1 MDTLRVGIIGCGQIC
16 RVRHA
21 PEYSENPRCQIAG
34 FYDVDP
40 ARAQAMAKQ
49 YGGKAFDSVE
59 ALLDADI
66 DAVSVCSANTDHRRS
81 AIMAMERGKH
91 VLCEKPL
98 AVSAQDCEDMLMV
111 SRRTGMRLLVGHNQ
125 RMTPAHRE
133 AKRLISEGAIG
144 KILTFHTTFGHGGP
158 EGWTWQPN
166 PWFFHKSS
174 AVLGVAAD
182 LGIHKIDLYNYLTGD
197 VITQASAFLATLD
210 KKTPGGTPIQVD
222 DNAMFILRTAGGAL
236 GAAHASWTF
245 YGSEDNSTVLYGTQ
259 GVMKLYTDPVYSL
272 IIEYRDGR
280 VERYATD
287 RITTNA
293 EQKAGKRRN
302 TGVINEFVDAVL
314 EGRPSCLDVEEIIH
328 AMRVVFAAI
337 RSADEE
343 RTIPIRQDL

>member
-111 SRRTGMRLLVGHNQ
+111 SRRTPTRF
-125 RMTPAHRE
+125 A
-133 AKRLISEGAIG
+133 
-144 KILTFHTTFGHGGP
+144 
-158 EGWTWQPN
+158 
-166 PWFFHKSS
+166 SS
-174 AVLGVAAD
+174 SW
-182 LGIHKIDLYNYLTGD
+182 
-197 VITQASAFLATLD
+197 VIPRS
-210 KKTPGGTPIQVD
+210 
-222 DNAMFILRTAGGAL
+222 LR
-236 GAAHASWTF
+236 
-245 YGSEDNSTVLYGTQ
+245 
-259 GVMKLYTDPVYSL
+259 
-272 IIEYRDGR
+272 
-280 VERYATD
+280 
-287 RITTNA
+287 
-293 EQKAGKRRN
+293 
-302 TGVINEFVDAVL
+302 
-314 EGRPSCLDVEEIIH
+314 
-328 AMRVVFAAI
+328 
-337 RSADEE
+337 
-343 RTIPIRQDL
+343 

>member
-1 MDTLRVGIIGCGQIC
+1 MGKSAACATR
-16 RVRHA
+16 

-59 ALLDADI
+59 SLLDADI

-98 AVSAQDCEDMLMV
+98 AVSAQDCEDMLMA

-144 KILTFHTTFGHGGP
+144 KILTFHTTFGHGGRRA
-158 EGWTWQPN
+158 GQGQPN

-210 KKTPGGTPIQVD
+210 KRPPAARPFRWMTTPCSSCARRAARWARPTP
-222 DNAMFILRTAGGAL
+222 AGLSTA
-236 GAAHASWTF
+236 
-245 YGSEDNSTVLYGTQ
+245 
-259 GVMKLYTDPVYSL
+259 
-272 IIEYRDGR
+272 R
-280 VERYATD
+280 
-287 RITTNA
+287 RITPPCSTA
-293 EQKAGKRRN
+293 PKA
-302 TGVINEFVDAVL
+302 
-314 EGRPSCLDVEEIIH
+314 
-328 AMRVVFAAI
+328 
-337 RSADEE
+337 
-343 RTIPIRQDL
+343 